1 MIDVLLGSLADRVI
15 SLLKRREEVDKA
27 LFDQT
32 VKPAMD
38 DLEKLHATYL
48 DRFAQYRALV
58 EAATPQDWS
67 PTALLDRIRRDA
79 LYGAAGESWLAQL
92 NAVELGHA
100 TADAFLRE
108 VVGYLASAQAML
120 TLAPGRPVERDE
132 FTTRIVLPR
141 IEDFLAS
148 FAAPTSEHDVHSQKA
163 FILRTIDTTVSLLQ
177 KKHARV
183 VGEFW
188 KARARLAIPR

>member
-1 MIDVLLGSLADRVI
+1 MIDVLLGSLVDRVI

-27 LFDQT
+27 LFDHT

-67 PTALLDRIRRDA
+67 PEALLARIRRDA
-79 LYGAAGESWLAQL
+79 LYGAAGESWLSQL

-100 TADAFLRE
+100 TADEFLRE
-108 VVGYLASAQAML
+108 VVGYLTSAQAML
-120 TLAPGRPVERDE
+120 ALPKGRPVAREE
-132 FTTRIVLPR
+132 FATQIVLPH
-141 IEDFLAS
+141 IEGFLAG
-148 FAAPTSEHDVHSQKA
+148 FTAPASEEDVRNQQA
-163 FILRTIDTTVSLLQ
+163 FILRTIDRIVSLLQ
-177 KKHARV
+177 QKHARV

>member
-48 DRFAQYRALV
+48 ERFAQYRALV

-67 PTALLDRIRRDA
+67 PAALIERIRRDA
-79 LYGAAGESWLAQL
+79 LYGATSESWIAQL
-92 NAVELGHA
+92 NTVELGHA
-100 TADAFLRE
+100 VADAFLRE
-108 VVGYLASAQAML
+108 VVGYLASARAML
-120 TLAPGRPVERDE
+120 ALPPGRPVKSEE
-132 FTTRIVLPR
+132 FATQIVLPR
-141 IEDFLAS
+141 IEGFLAD
-148 FAAPTSEHDVHSQKA
+148 FEAPASQEDVRRQQA
-163 FILRTIDTTVSLLQ
+163 FILRIIDVTVRLLQ
-177 KKHARV
+177 EKHARV

-188 KARARLAIPR
+188 QARARLAIPR

>member
-1 MIDVLLGSLADRVI
+1 MIDVLLCSLADRVI
-15 SLLKRREEVDKA
+15 ALLKRREEVDKA

-48 DRFAQYRALV
+48 DRFAQYRTLV
-58 EAATPQDWS
+58 EAATLQDWS

-79 LYGAAGESWLAQL
+79 LYGANSESWLAQL

-100 TADAFLRE
+100 TADAFLRA

-120 TLAPGRPVERDE
+120 TMEPGRPVEREE

-141 IEDFLAS
+141 IEGFLAGV
-148 FAAPTSEHDVHSQKA
+148 AAPANEDEVRSQKA
-163 FILRTIDTTVSLLQ
+163 FVLRTIDGTVSLLQ
-177 KKHARV
+177 KKHERV

-188 KARARLAIPR
+188 KARARLAISR